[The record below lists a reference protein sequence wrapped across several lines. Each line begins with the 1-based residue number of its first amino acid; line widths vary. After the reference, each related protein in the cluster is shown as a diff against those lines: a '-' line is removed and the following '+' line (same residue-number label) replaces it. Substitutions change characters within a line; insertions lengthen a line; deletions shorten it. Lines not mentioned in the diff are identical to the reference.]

1 MVAGATMIGT
11 VTTVLGLLV
20 LWRLQAEGI
29 WVALFLVPILLLA
42 TGPALSRQ
50 AAREGDRT
58 LFWLLLAALTLKLL
72 GSLVRYYIAYTVYE
86 GLIDAQGYH
95 ETAAMIAERFRA
107 GNFDTGLE
115 SLTGTAFVPFFTGLL
130 YTLIGPSIY
139 AGFLLF
145 SWLGFWGLFY
155 LYRAFTIAMPEGNR
169 RSYAH
174 LLFFLPSILYW
185 PSAIGKDAWMLFT
198 LGVAAY
204 GMARA
209 LTGRLWR
216 GLAVASLGLYGP
228 RWSGPTSPAWPASPS
243 PSPTSWAARPA
254 GRGGARPR
262 SSSSPR
268 SSWWSCRCSYSAR
281 RPSSSRTAARSE
293 DGVGSVLAETSR
305 RTNEGGSSFAT
316 SSSITPLS
324 LPVGVRDHPV
334 PPVPVRGAQHP
345 GGRDGAGEHDAA
357 VADRPPA
364 PRRLGGAATSA
375 PAAVCGLRD
384 GVHGHVRRGLL
395 QLGNFGILARER
407 VQLLPFFLVLLAVPP
422 ARESP
427 AGPARPATTLGG
439 SMPTG
444 SSLARKGDQG
454 GRPAQRSHDPAA
466 AGRCRDP
473 ALPPGPWARGRDRHA
488 AGAVRA
494 PAGAVGRP

>member
-1 MVAGATMIGT
+1 MQRTGPLSTREAIVAGATMIGT
-11 VTTVLGLLV
+11 MTTVLGLLV

-72 GSLVRYYIAYTVYE
+72 GSLVRYYVAYTVYE

-95 ETAAMIAERFRA
+95 ETAAMIAERFQA

-115 SLTGTAFVPFFTGLL
+115 SLTGTAFVPFLTGLL

-145 SWLGFWGLFY
+145 SWIAFWGLFY
-155 LYRAFTIAMPEGNR
+155 LYRAFTIAIPEGNR
-169 RSYAH
+169 RRYAH

-216 GLAVASLGLYGP
+216 GLAVASLGLYG
-228 RWSGPTSPAWPASPS
+228 
-243 PSPTSWAARPA
+243 AAVVRPHVA
-254 GRGGARPR
+254 GMAGLGFAVAYILGR
-262 SSSSPR
+262 SPR
-268 SSWWSCRCSYSAR
+268 RQGR
-281 RPSSSRTAARSE
+281 RAVALKIVASVILVVLSVQLLSQTTEFLKNSGLEPE

-305 RTNEGGSSFAT
+305 RTSEGGSSFAT

-324 LPVGVRDHPV
+324 LPVGVVTILFRPFLFEAHNTQVAVTALESTMLLLLTVRRRRGVWEALRHPRRRPYV
-334 PPVPVRGAQHP
+334 AFVMAYT
-345 GGRDGAGEHDAA
+345 AMFA
-357 VADRPPA
+357 VAF
-364 PRRLGGAATSA
+364 SSF
-375 PAAVCGLRD
+375 
-384 GVHGHVRRGLL
+384 
-395 QLGNFGILARER
+395 GNFGILARER

-422 ARESP
+422 ARREAP
-427 AGPARPATTLGG
+427 RT
-439 SMPTG
+439 
-444 SSLARKGDQG
+444 
-454 GRPAQRSHDPAA
+454 AA
-466 AGRCRDP
+466 AGHDVRRVD
-473 ALPPGPWARGRDRHA
+473 ADRQLARA
-488 AGAVRA
+488 
-494 PAGAVGRP
+494 

>member
-1 MVAGATMIGT
+1 VQRTGPVSTRGAIVAGATMIGT
-11 VTTVLGLLV
+11 MTTVLGLLV

-72 GSLVRYYIAYTVYE
+72 GSLVRYYVADTVYE

-95 ETAAMIAERFRA
+95 ETAAMIAERFQA

-115 SLTGTAFVPFFTGLL
+115 SLTGTAFVPFLTGLL

-145 SWLGFWGLFY
+145 SWIAFWGLFY
-155 LYRAFTIAMPEGNR
+155 LYRAFTIAIPEGNR
-169 RSYAH
+169 RRYAH

-216 GLAVASLGLYGP
+216 GLAVASLGLYG
-228 RWSGPTSPAWPASPS
+228 
-243 PSPTSWAARPA
+243 AAVVRPHVA
-254 GRGGARPR
+254 GMAGLGFAVAYILGR
-262 SSSSPR
+262 SPR
-268 SSWWSCRCSYSAR
+268 RQGR
-281 RPSSSRTAARSE
+281 RAVALKIVASVILVVLSVQLLSQTTEFLKNSGLEPE

-324 LPVGVRDHPV
+324 LPVGVVTILFRPFLFEAHN
-334 PPVPVRGAQHP
+334 AQ
-345 GGRDGAGEHDAA
+345 AA
-357 VADRPPA
+357 VTALESTLFLCLLVARRRAVWHAIRHLRRRPYVA
-364 PRRLGGAATSA
+364 FILVYSVLFVVAFSSIA
-375 PAAVCGLRD
+375 
-384 GVHGHVRRGLL
+384 
-395 QLGNFGILARER
+395 NFGILARER
-407 VQLLPFFLVLLAVPP
+407 TQLLPFFLVLLALP
-422 ARESP
+422 APQPRQ
-427 AGPARPATTLGG
+427 RPAAPRSGEG
-439 SMPTG
+439 RVDADRQ
-444 SSLARKGDQG
+444 LART
-454 GRPAQRSHDPAA
+454 
-466 AGRCRDP
+466 
-473 ALPPGPWARGRDRHA
+473 
-488 AGAVRA
+488 
-494 PAGAVGRP
+494 